1 MHSAVKTLKTLASE
15 SLITE
20 LHCELHWP
28 VINVENVLKV
38 SIIVDK
44 SHWSCTQEKCWA
56 FKSKILANMTH
67 SKSIY

>member
-20 LHCELHWP
+20 LHCVPHW

-44 SHWSCTQEKCWA
+44 SHWSCTLEKCWLL
-56 FKSKILANMTH
+56 KVKYWQIGYDTQ
-67 SKSIY
+67 